1 VEHERPSRTAALV
14 AFLRAA
20 ADLDL
25 TGVRGFAD
33 PTAAK
38 LLPAPFAEL
47 YGALAW
53 LDEHGQRERLRRRLA
68 GLLDVVPLRTLA
80 IDAELSAAIERGV
93 AQVVI
98 LGAGLDG
105 RAWRIP
111 DLARAVVFEVDRPA
125 TQADKR
131 ARARALGE
139 PQGEL
144 RYVSVDFER
153 DGLDAR
159 LAEAGHDPA
168 RPTVWVW
175 EGVITYLTIAAL
187 RSTLAIVTQRS
198 APSSR
203 LLAQYRDCPRDG
215 DRGSQGLHWVMRRIR
230 EPHIGMHSP
239 AEMAAVIEAAGLR
252 LVSDTSADDWAAR
265 FDDHAP
271 LPETGRT
278 TRLAV
283 AERA

>member
-1 VEHERPSRTAALV
+1 MEQERPSRTAALV

-20 ADLDL
+20 ANLDL
-25 TGVRGFAD
+25 SGVRRFAD

-47 YGALAW
+47 HGALVW
-53 LDEHGQRERLRRRLA
+53 LDGHGQRERLRRRLA
-68 GLLDVVPLRTLA
+68 GPLDVVPLRTLA
-80 IDAELSAAIERGV
+80 IDAELCAAIERG
-93 AQVVI
+93 ATQVVI

-105 RAWRIP
+105 RAWRMP
-111 DLARAVVFEVDRPA
+111 ELARAVVFEVDHPA

-131 ARARALGE
+131 TRARALGA
-139 PQGEL
+139 PRSEL
-144 RYVSVDFER
+144 CYVPVDFER
-153 DGLDAR
+153 DSLDAR
-159 LAEAGHDPA
+159 LAEAGHDAA

-175 EGVITYLTIAAL
+175 EGVITYLTLAAL
-187 RSTLAIVTQRS
+187 RTTLATVAERS
-198 APSSR
+198 APTSR
-203 LLAQYRDCPRDG
+203 LLAQYRDRLHERDRAAAG
-215 DRGSQGLHWVMRRIR
+215 MHWIMRRIR
-230 EPHIGMHSP
+230 EPHIGLHLP

-252 LVSDTSADDWAAR
+252 MVSDTGAEDWAAR

-271 LPETGRT
+271 LPALGLA